1 MTNILG
7 NGVCKGNWN
16 VQPHPSSHN
25 SKFAKRINLDFR
37 DVALRRIKTM
47 LDILLTP
54 MLAKKS
60 VLESARKIQKTV
72 SLEDWSY
79 IGKLKQLH

>member
-25 SKFAKRINLDFR
+25 CKFAKRINPDFR
-37 DVALRRIKTM
+37 DVALRRIKTV
-47 LDILLTP
+47 LGILLTP
-54 MLAKKS
+54 MLAKKKKKC
-60 VLESARKIQKTV
+60 LESARKIQKTV
-72 SLEDWSY
+72 IWKTGLTQEN
-79 IGKLKQLH
+79 

>member
-25 SKFAKRINLDFR
+25 SKFAKRINPDCR
-37 DVALRRIKTM
+37 GVALRRIKTV
-47 LDILLTP
+47 LGILLTP
-54 MLAKKS
+54 MLAKEK
-60 VLESARKIQKTV
+60 VLEKYRK
-72 SLEDWSY
+72 L
-79 IGKLKQLH
+79 